1 MCLIKSLSAP
11 SCAEEEEHLVTVI
24 ETASH
29 VQSMQEMQHVT
40 RDLLAHV
47 ERLTQM
53 IIRLEEDK
61 RQLSDEVDYLRNE
74 LAHHENDEPVAFE
87 DRNEIEEV
95 NRRLAGRYGVL
106 EREMKRI
113 VTPGSR

>member
-1 MCLIKSLSAP
+1 
-11 SCAEEEEHLVTVI
+11 VTVI
-24 ETASH
+24 ETVSH
-29 VQSMQEMQHVT
+29 VQRTQEMQQVA

-53 IIRLEEDK
+53 IIRLEADK
-61 RQLSDEVDYLRNE
+61 RQLEGEVDYLRQE
-74 LAHHENDEPVAFE
+74 LSRYE
-87 DRNEIEEV
+87 DGDTVEFAERSEIEEV

-113 VTPGSR
+113 VTPESL